1 MADLFVVGRVTAD
14 FELKTSAKQNP
25 YVRFDVA
32 ENIGRGQY
40 ARTQYYQVF
49 ASGEKAL
56 QLVKAKLRKGNL
68 IRISGAL
75 ELEEFLK
82 RDGVTRDKR
91 LKVSL
96 YEWSFIHAGKPSGTD
111 DVPPAAQKRPLAA
124 PEIDGEREILPD

>member
-1 MADLFVVGRVTAD
+1 MADLFVVGRVAAD

-25 YVRFDVA
+25 YVRFDLV

-49 ASGEKAL
+49 ANGEKAL
-56 QLVKAKLRKGNL
+56 QLVKAKLRKGSL

-96 YEWSFIHAGKPSGTD
+96 YEWNFIHAGKPKTAGDT
-111 DVPPAAQKRPLAA
+111 PPAVQGRPLAV
-124 PEIDGEREILPD
+124 PEIDGERETLPD

>member
-1 MADLFVVGRVTAD
+1 MADLFVVGRVTDD
-14 FELKTSAKQNP
+14 FELKTSARQNP
-25 YVRFDVA
+25 YVRFSVA

-56 QLVKAKLRKGNL
+56 QLVRAKLRKGSF
-68 IRISGAL
+68 IRVSGAL
-75 ELEEFLK
+75 ELEEFQK

-96 YEWSFIHAGKPSGTD
+96 YAWEFIHSGKTKATD
-111 DVPPAAQKRPLAA
+111 ALPPVEQERPLAV
-124 PEIDGEREILPD
+124 PEIDGERETLPD